1 MREQQDNRYAPPLS
15 MAEEAAHLVGGQYL
29 AVGNSLPSMRA
40 FAWFGAAWA
49 LFRQRAGWW
58 FGLVLA

>member
-29 AVGNSLPSMRA
+29 AVGNS
-40 FAWFGAAWA
+40 
-49 LFRQRAGWW
+49 
-58 FGLVLA
+58 